1 MNRLIELDIIVRTL
15 IGRLVELHG
24 AANLADYLE
33 HLAHQ
38 MRRRNGAITAKDAS
52 GSHTR
57 SERALLCAAR
67 VHSPGPRGVTSLLE
81 LRKAGTGKRS
91 S

>member
-33 HLAHQ
+33 HLAH
-38 MRRRNGAITAKDAS
+38 RFEASELIDLSWPGFDLTDNVGRIRTAF
-52 GSHTR
+52 R
-57 SERALLCAAR
+57 SLAEFDPARAFLIVVR
-67 VHSPGPRGVTSLLE
+67 
-81 LRKAGTGKRS
+81 
-91 S
+91 

>member
-1 MNRLIELDIIVRTL
+1 MNRLIELNIIVRTL

-38 MRRRNGAITAKDAS
+38 LRRRN
-52 GSHTR
+52 
-57 SERALLCAAR
+57 
-67 VHSPGPRGVTSLLE
+67 
-81 LRKAGTGKRS
+81 
-91 S
+91 

>member
-15 IGRLVELHG
+15 IGRLVEFHG

-38 MRRRNGAITAKDAS
+38 LRRQKFWRWLPGKS
-52 GSHTR
+52 GCR
-57 SERALLCAAR
+57 LIPRRFPSEAAMQPT
-67 VHSPGPRGVTSLLE
+67 HC
-81 LRKAGTGKRS
+81 
-91 S
+91 